1 MITLILF
8 RHAKSSW
15 DDPAV
20 EDFDRPLAARGRN
33 AAPKMAA
40 HLAEQGLLP
49 DLILCSASLRTRQ
62 TLALALPAF
71 APVPQVDY
79 AEALYDASVATLLAI
94 VRDAPAN
101 ARKLMVI
108 GHNPGLQSFA
118 NYLIGQ
124 GEPAVRRA
132 LAGKFPT
139 AGIAAI
145 TFEAESWSGLQPG
158 AGRLELFATPKRLG

>member
-1 MITLILF
+1 MLTLILF

-15 DDPAV
+15 DDPTL
-20 EDFDRPLAARGRN
+20 EDFDRPLTARGKK

-40 HLAEQGLLP
+40 HLAKQGFVP

-62 TLALALPAF
+62 TLDLALPAF
-71 APVPQVDY
+71 APKPKVDY
-79 AEALYDASVATLLAI
+79 AAALYEASLPTLLAI
-94 VRDAPAN
+94 VRDAPED

-118 NYLIGQ
+118 LYLVGR
-124 GEPAVRRA
+124 GEPAMRRA
-132 LAGKFPT
+132 LAGKLPT

-145 TFEAESWSGLQPG
+145 TFKAESWSGLQPG
-158 AGRLELFATPKRLG
+158 TGRLALFATPKRLG